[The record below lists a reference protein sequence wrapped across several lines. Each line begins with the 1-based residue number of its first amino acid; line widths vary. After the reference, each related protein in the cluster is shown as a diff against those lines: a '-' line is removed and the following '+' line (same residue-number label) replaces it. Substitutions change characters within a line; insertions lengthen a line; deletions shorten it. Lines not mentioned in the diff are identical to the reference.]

1 MIIDSV
7 HARWYVCGRS
17 CDVAPGHC
25 SQFSSAFGSSR
36 VVNSQAMTLLGRK
49 HNLRLSGIKL
59 RTHMYVIRLSASFHQ
74 DVHKKVEK

>member
-1 MIIDSV
+1 
-7 HARWYVCGRS
+7 
-17 CDVAPGHC
+17 
-25 SQFSSAFGSSR
+25 
-36 VVNSQAMTLLGRK
+36 MTLLGRK